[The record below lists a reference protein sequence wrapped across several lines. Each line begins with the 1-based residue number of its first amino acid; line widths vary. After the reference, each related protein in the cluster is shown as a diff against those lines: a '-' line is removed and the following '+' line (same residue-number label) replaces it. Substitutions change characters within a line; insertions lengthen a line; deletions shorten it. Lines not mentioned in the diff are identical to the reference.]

1 MKLSPFTCIIVI
13 PIAAILVA
21 YGTTAFAYKTVNRLN
36 SQTRIVEPI
45 VEPLSSLG
53 APAIQYTTSSKI
65 NMGVA
70 EVYANTT
77 FFVFGDVYYTAKCPT
92 GTTLTIEKYE
102 TETGKRLY

>member
-1 MKLSPFTCIIVI
+1 MKLSLFTCIIVI
-13 PIAAILVA
+13 PMAAVLVA

-36 SQTRIVEPI
+36 SQTRTVEPI

-53 APAIQYTTSSKI
+53 AAAIRYTTSSSI
-65 NMGVA
+65 NVGVA
-70 EVYANTT
+70 DDGNRT
-77 FFVFGDVYYTAKCPT
+77 FFIFDKVFYTAKCPT